1 MAITNYGELK
11 TAVADW
17 LNRDD
22 LTAVIPTFIDIAH
35 AKLNRRLRVREM
47 LQRSTA
53 NVTTQYTSLPNGF
66 LSMRNIQLNVT
77 TPKALEYLTSEQMD
91 QERARGN
98 TAREP
103 VYYTI
108 IGETIEV
115 FPSPDASYEIELA
128 YHKSLPA
135 LSADADTNWL
145 LTKAPDAYLYGAL
158 LQAAPY
164 LKDTAETGLWLQAHD
179 MVVSE
184 LERDSDKAL
193 YGGGTL
199 KARHRAF

>member
-1 MAITNYGELK
+1 MAITNYGQLK

-22 LTAVIPTFIDIAH
+22 LTAVIPTFIDLAH

-108 IGETIEV
+108 LGETIEV

-128 YHKSLPA
+128 YHKSLTA

-179 MVVSE
+179 MVVGE

-199 KARHRAF
+199 KARHRTF

>member
-22 LTAVIPTFIDIAH
+22 LTLVIPTFIDLAH

-47 LQRSTA
+47 IQRSTA
-53 NVTTQYTSLPNGF
+53 SITDQFSNLPSDF
-66 LSMRNIQLNVT
+66 LELRNIQLNVT
-77 TPKALEYLTSEQMD
+77 IPKSLEYVTIEQMD
-91 QERARGN
+91 QERGLGN

-103 VYYTI
+103 VYYTLM
-108 IGETIEV
+108 GSTIEV
-115 FPSPDASYEIELA
+115 FPTPDQSYTLELA
-128 YHKSLPA
+128 YYQDIPT

-145 LTKAPDAYLYGAL
+145 LTKAPDVYLYGAL

-164 LKDTAETGLWLQAHD
+164 LKDAEETGLWLQAHD
-179 MVVSE
+179 MVVAE
-184 LERDSDKAL
+184 LEKEDLGAR
-193 YGGGTL
+193 YGASTL
-199 KARHRAF
+199 KARHRTY

>member
-22 LTAVIPTFIDIAH
+22 LTSVIPTFIDLAH

-47 LQRSTA
+47 IQRSTA
-53 NVTTQYTSLPNGF
+53 SVTTQFTRLPANF
-66 LSMRNIQLNVT
+66 LSMRNIQLNVS
-77 TPKALEYLTSEQMD
+77 TPKSLEYLSPEQMD
-91 QERARGN
+91 QERALGN

-103 VYYTI
+103 VYYSI
-108 IGETIEV
+108 MGDNIEV
-115 FPSPDASYEIELA
+115 FPSPDAAYEIEMT
-128 YHKSLPA
+128 YHKELTA

-145 LTKAPDAYLYGAL
+145 LTKAPDSYLYGAL

-164 LKDTAETGLWLQAHD
+164 LKDTAETSLWLQAHD

-184 LERDSDKAL
+184 LETDSEKAL
-193 YGGGTL
+193 YGGSTL
-199 KARHRAF
+199 KARHRTF

>member
-1 MAITNYGELK
+1 MAITNYGQLK

-53 NVTTQYTSLPNGF
+53 NVTTQYTSLPSGF
-66 LSMRNIQLNVT
+66 LSMRNIQLNVS

-115 FPSPDASYEIELA
+115 FPSPDASYEIEMA
-128 YHKSLPA
+128 YHKTLPS

-199 KARHRAF
+199 KARHRTF